1 MGRLRV
7 QHCVVNATTR
17 QYGPS
22 PTSDLLGVDYF
33 HTVPADTEFPR
44 AVGKLELFVRF
55 FGTNGIS
62 GRVRVTVSLLNP
74 DGTDRELVYRKVFN
88 LPTSTASGLVVLDKG
103 FKLLNMLIPAEG
115 TYAVRVTRRVRRPW
129 EVRRG
134 WRILA
139 VDYLYIARA
148 T

>member
-7 QHCVVNATTR
+7 QQCVVNRATR
-17 QYGPS
+17 QYGPN

-44 AVGKLELFVRF
+44 TLGQLELFVRF
-55 FGTNGIS
+55 FGDNGIA
-62 GRVRVTVSLLNP
+62 GRVRATASRLYPDVS
-74 DGTDRELVYRKVFN
+74 DRELIYRRLFEVSV
-88 LPTSTASGLVVLDKG
+88 PGVSGPVVLDRG
-103 FKLLNMLIPAEG
+103 FKLVNVLVPGEG
-115 TYAVRVTRRVRRPW
+115 TCAVRVARRVRRRW
-129 EVRRG
+129 EARRA

-139 VDYLYIARA
+139 TDYIHIARA

>member
-7 QHCVVNATTR
+7 QHCVVSATTR
-17 QYGPS
+17 KYGPNS
-22 PTSDLLGVDYF
+22 TSDLLGVDYF

-44 AVGKLELFVRF
+44 TLGKFELFVRF
-55 FGTNGIS
+55 FGTDGTS
-62 GRVRVTVSLLNP
+62 GRVRITVSLLNP
-74 DGTDRELVYRKVFN
+74 DGTDRDLVYRRVFD
-88 LPTSTASGLVVLDKG
+88 LPTSIARGLVVLDKG
-103 FKLLNMLIPAEG
+103 FKLINMLIPGEG

-129 EVRRG
+129 EARRG

>member
-7 QHCVVNATTR
+7 QHCVVNMTTR
-17 QYGPS
+17 QYGPN

-44 AVGKLELFVRF
+44 TLAKLELFVRM
-55 FGTNGIS
+55 FGTDGIA
-62 GRVRVTVSLLNP
+62 GQVRITVSHLHP
-74 DGTDRELVYRKVFN
+74 DGMDRELVYRKTFA
-88 LPTSTASGLVVLDKG
+88 LPASVARGLVVLDRA
-103 FKLLNMLIPAEG
+103 FKLINVLLPGEG

-129 EVRRG
+129 EAKPG

-139 VDYLYIARA
+139 ADYLYVSRA